1 MVFMSL
7 NRMTGKWRA
16 EQSGQGGSVSP
27 NELWR
32 CLRDFAKLGKGTRAR
47 FGRRARADYS
57 GATREAIDQFVS
69 SPTIL
74 RAVWVLQLRK
84 PQTTRSPLTMVA
96 GATTA
101 VPPDDAVLVRVNS
114 AAEMHAAV
122 MNELSDAS
130 VLLAPPQCRLS
141 TCRTFA
147 AKDQENSVVALVRT
161 RADTRYP
168 A

>member
-1 MVFMSL
+1 
-7 NRMTGKWRA
+7 
-16 EQSGQGGSVSP
+16 
-27 NELWR
+27 
-32 CLRDFAKLGKGTRAR
+32 
-47 FGRRARADYS
+47 
-57 GATREAIDQFVS
+57 
-69 SPTIL
+69 
-74 RAVWVLQLRK
+74 
-84 PQTTRSPLTMVA
+84 MVA

-130 VLLAPPQCRLS
+130 VFIGAAAVADYRPVERSPRKIKKTQSSLS
-141 TCRTFA
+141 L
-147 AKDQENSVVALVRT
+147 ET